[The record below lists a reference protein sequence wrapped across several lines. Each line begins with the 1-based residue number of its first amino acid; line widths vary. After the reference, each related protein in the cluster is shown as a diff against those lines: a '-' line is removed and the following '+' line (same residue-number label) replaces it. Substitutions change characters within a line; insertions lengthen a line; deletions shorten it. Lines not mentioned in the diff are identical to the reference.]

1 MSKGNKK
8 QKFAMHHNVA
18 RKGVNIP
25 AQPVQRL
32 VYREEVLSFA
42 ERMEKFKKEKG
53 LERLNVLASLIYL
66 LKSESYRVVG
76 DITCL
81 LERYGLNMGDIKR
94 QVEMLE
100 KSEDRFFEFMKELLR
115 QDADNFRQFREDSD
129 RFDRDFYRYMGV
141 KKVWN
146 PKDSP
151 HTSVY
156 IGVQNFMSLGNV
168 DAGKGMC
175 LYIGRNRNGELW
187 VSADEKLERKIGLD
201 SNWFNEIGK
210 GEYYLMEVTP
220 KLYVDS
226 Y

>member
-1 MSKGNKK
+1 MSKVKKK
-8 QKFAMHHNVA
+8 QKSSARHGSIQNVCGA
-18 RKGVNIP
+18 
-25 AQPVQRL
+25 AQSVQRL
-32 VYREEVLSFA
+32 AHREEILSFA
-42 ERMEKFKKEKG
+42 ERMEIFKKEKG

-66 LKSESYRVVG
+66 LKSESYRVIG

-100 KSEDRFFEFMKELLR
+100 KSEDRFFAFMKELLR

-141 KKVWN
+141 KNIWK

-151 HTSVY
+151 HTSSY
-156 IGVQNFMSLGNV
+156 IGIQNFMSLGS
-168 DAGKGMC
+168 DDIGRGMR

-187 VSADEKLERKIGLD
+187 ASADEKLEKKIGLD
-201 SNWFNEIGK
+201 SNWFEEIGK
-210 GEYYLMEVTP
+210 GEYYLMKVTP